1 MARRAKIQLEAN
13 EDPEL
18 DISSLIDVSFLLLIF
33 FIVTSTLLKREQELT
48 LTLPTT
54 PNPSTELNDPLLI
67 EISEDGK
74 ITVDQLELEP
84 AVSDVAARPVPALRK
99 HLDEYKKLLK
109 TVNEEPTVVL
119 AAADGGKSQRFYDV
133 VNALYALEI
142 SKVTMTGFRE
152 DG

>member
-74 ITVDQLELEP
+74 ISVDQLELEP
-84 AVSDVAARPVPALRK
+84 AVSDGAARPVPVSPWISTVSVPTSATLCSLRFSSRI
-99 HLDEYKKLLK
+99 HCDCPMMS
-109 TVNEEPTVVL
+109 TGSRL
-119 AAADGGKSQRFYDV
+119 AM
-133 VNALYALEI
+133 LP
-142 SKVTMTGFRE
+142 SKFLSF
-152 DG
+152 

>member
-1 MARRAKIQLEAN
+1 M
-13 EDPEL
+13 
-18 DISSLIDVSFLLLIF
+18 
-33 FIVTSTLLKREQELT
+33 
-48 LTLPTT
+48 
-54 PNPSTELNDPLLI
+54 
-67 EISEDGK
+67 
-74 ITVDQLELEP
+74 
-84 AVSDVAARPVPALRK
+84 SDAAARPVPALRK
-99 HLDEYKKLLK
+99 HLDEYKKLLE